1 MYNTIGFIG
10 LGLIGGSLAKTIKRV
25 HPNIK
30 MYATS
35 GRESTVKAA
44 YDEGL
49 IENEKPIT
57 LRELAGLDLVFLCA
71 PVQLNNEYLSSI
83 KYVVGENTII
93 TDVGS
98 VKGDIHRY
106 VDIHGLGAHFIG
118 GHPMAG
124 SEKTGLANA
133 TDTMLENKYYIITPT
148 PEVAS
153 EKVDEYKDFVASIGT
168 IPIVMDPKKHDRAAA
183 AISHVPHMIS
193 YCLANMVSKI
203 DYDDATMRTLA
214 AGGFRDMTR
223 IAASSPVMWE
233 DICVANRSEIVKLL
247 DDYQTRLGELKDMIE
262 KGDGDALNQYFTET
276 KEFRDT
282 LFQK

>member
-1 MYNTIGFIG
+1 MYEKIGFIG

-35 GRESTVKAA
+35 GRETTVKSA

-57 LRELAGLDLVFLCA
+57 LRELASLDLVFLCA

-106 VDIHGLGAHFIG
+106 VDIHGLSEHFIG

-124 SEKTGLANA
+124 SEKTGLNNA

-148 PEVAS
+148 SSVAP
-153 EKVDEYKDFVASIGT
+153 EKVEEYRNFIESLGA
-168 IPIVMDPKKHDRAAA
+168 IPKIMDAKKHDRAAA

-203 DYDDATMRTLA
+203 DYDDATMKTLA

-233 DICVANRSEIVKLL
+233 DICVANRGEIVEIL
-247 DDYQTRLGELKDMIE
+247 DEYLSRLGELKELI
-262 KGDGDALNQYFTET
+262 KQGDGDALNQYFTET

-282 LFQK
+282 LFQ